1 MSEEK
6 QTIRRVFHPDFP
18 SAVKALAKRY
28 PEIDTF
34 EPVAYE
40 GKLRHTQIMVCIEGV
55 KEDAHIIDVR
65 EIPVVCT
72 DDVNDSPE
80 AAEAV
85 AVIINRL
92 LMRESQKLAKI
103 DVLSPDLM
111 SFVDNMSST
120 KATAD
125 ITVAETKDI
134 IKLWYQALAEN
145 QRDANGK
152 RRKLAFTCAAI
163 VDSLQS
169 AKKAAI
175 HFPDTDPQAVD
186 TFIGKVY
193 NNLCD
198 LFKSYNKPTTI
209 LQKWYDNRKIEKT
222 TESAAVGI
230 EDIADLF

>member
-6 QTIRRVFHPDFP
+6 QTIRRIFHPDFP
-18 SAVKALAKRY
+18 AAIKALSKRY
-28 PEIDTF
+28 PEIEQF

-40 GKLRHTQIMVCIEGV
+40 GKLKHTQIMVCIEGV

-65 EIPVVCT
+65 EVPVVCT

-134 IKLWYQALAEN
+134 IKLWYQALVEK
-145 QRDANGK
+145 QRGADGK
-152 RRKLAFTCAAI
+152 RRKLAFSCAAVI
-163 VDSLQS
+163 ESLQS

-175 HFPDTDPQAVD
+175 HFPSTKPEDVD
-186 TFIGKVY
+186 TFVSKVY
-193 NNLCD
+193 GNLCD
-198 LFKSYNKPTTI
+198 IFKSYNKPTTI
-209 LQKWYDNRKIEKT
+209 LQKWYDNRNIEKT
-222 TESAAVGI
+222 ADSAAVGI
-230 EDIADLF
+230 EDIVDLF